1 MQIYIDPN
9 NIFQVLQGNP
19 FKVYARLFMEGG
31 WLVLLIS
38 LIWGFY
44 FAWIYLQRR
53 KWIKTIDYTLL
64 AIDVPKDNEKS
75 VQAVEELFNTLH
87 GIISTK
93 TEWEKK
99 ILGRMQLWYSLE
111 IVSIEG
117 YIQFLIR
124 TPSAEIELVKS
135 AVYAQYPDAEL
146 TEVEDYMSLIPQDAD
161 EEDSKYSAWG
171 MDYYLGRQ
179 NYLPLKTYPN
189 FEHSMTQ
196 TFIDPLASILEVMS
210 KLAPG
215 EFIGIMMMVQPVK
228 DKQIPLNDN
237 GQRAIDKLMGRKSTV
252 SKNLVDKTMDTVM
265 EGVNWASETVYQLW
279 DEIDDQAQ
287 DERAMLKMLTP
298 DERAKIMAIESKMGK
313 IKYRVKMKS
322 CYVAP
327 KDRYSRARGYH
338 GMQGAFK
345 QFDGF
350 NRLKAVKTKAKYFI
364 TKKRRYWKI
373 RRFLRRYTE
382 RDFFESREFI
392 LAVDEVASLYH
403 FPQMDVMAPL
413 IKKAETKTV
422 EPPTGLPLEE
432 KVDSELFTDAQER
445 KIIQEQKELEKK
457 IQNEEVIDL
466 NLDNKQFESQFAK
479 DQKEK
484 KEFEKEFEKE
494 DKEKDKKPPA
504 NLPTSKK
511 ISNKKVDKEEKKEK
525 TKSAPN
531 SHPSPPSNLPFID

>member
-1 MQIYIDPN
+1 MQIYVDFN
-9 NIFQVLQGNP
+9 NIIQAFQGNP

-31 WLVLLIS
+31 WLILLIS

-44 FAWIYLQRR
+44 FVFIYNQRR
-53 KWIKTIDYTLL
+53 KYIKTVDYTLL

-124 TPSAEIELVKS
+124 TPSQEIELVKS
-135 AVYAQYPDAEL
+135 AIYAQYPDAEL
-146 TEVEDYMSLIPQDAD
+146 TEVEDYMSLVPQDAG

-171 MDYYLGRQ
+171 MDYYLGEQ
-179 NYLPLKTYPN
+179 NYLPLKTYLD
-189 FEHSMTQ
+189 FEHSLTQ
-196 TFIDPLASILEVMS
+196 SFIDPLASILEVMS

-215 EFIGIMMMVQPVK
+215 EFIGVMMMIQPIK
-228 DKQIPLNDN
+228 DRQTSIIKD
-237 GQRAIDKLMGRKSTV
+237 GQAAIDKLMGREVKS
-252 SKNLVDKTMDTVM
+252 KDNLLDKSFNTLMKGIDV
-265 EGVNWASETVYQLW
+265 ASETIYSLW
-279 DEIDDQAQ
+279 GEIDESQ
-287 DERAMLKMLTP
+287 DERTMLKMLTP
-298 DERAKIMAIESKMGK
+298 GERGTLTAIETKCSK
-313 IKYRVKMKS
+313 IKYRVRMKS

-350 NRLKAVKTKAKYFI
+350 NRLKAVKTKAKYFF

-373 RRFLRRYTE
+373 KRFLRRYKE
-382 RDFFESREFI
+382 RNFFESKEFI
-392 LAVDEVASLYH
+392 LAVDEMASLYH

-413 IKKAETKTV
+413 VKKAETKTV

-432 KVDSELFTDAQER
+432 KLESELFDDS
-445 KIIQEQKELEKK
+445 QKRELDQKL
-457 IQNEEVIDL
+457 QDNEVIDL
-466 NLDNKQFESQFAK
+466 NLDNKYFESKFAK
-479 DQKEK
+479 DEDEK
-484 KEFEKEFEKE
+484 KDFEEKFKKENKGQN
-494 DKEKDKKPPA
+494 KKPPT
-504 NLPTSKK
+504 NLPTQTDNPSQ
-511 ISNKKVDKEEKKEK
+511 NKKLKQKKGTIE
-525 TKSAPN
+525 
-531 SHPSPPSNLPFID
+531 PPSNLPFID